1 MLIHWNKLPRE
12 VGGVT
17 IPEGVWKIWRCG
29 TEEHG
34 QWAWWGWA
42 GVGLGDL
49 RGLFQNSVILSFYEW
64 HVNEGWRFKEKKQ
77 DAPGFVSGSSALFS
91 YKASSAPE

>member
-1 MLIHWNKLPRE
+1 MSERVLIHWNKLPRE

-34 QWAWWGWA
+34 QWAWWG
-42 GVGLGDL
+42 GLRLVLGISKVFSDL
-49 RGLFQNSVILSFYEW
+49 DDSVILW
-64 HVNEGWRFKEKKQ
+64 NTNPDCAACLLNNV
-77 DAPGFVSGSSALFS
+77 
-91 YKASSAPE
+91 